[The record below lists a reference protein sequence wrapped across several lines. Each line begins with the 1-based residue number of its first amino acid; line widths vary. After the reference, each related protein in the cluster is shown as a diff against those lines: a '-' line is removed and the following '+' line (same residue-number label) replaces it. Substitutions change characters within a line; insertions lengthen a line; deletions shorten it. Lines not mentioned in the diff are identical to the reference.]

1 MTADRPPPIPSR
13 KQKPLSRI
21 GTSIYAGAGAGA
33 GAAVTNAVVQDD
45 EGDDD
50 DDDVSACAGNNPLE

>member
-1 MTADRPPPIPSR
+1 MSTADRPPKPPPIPSR
-13 KQKPLSRI
+13 KQKPLTRI
-21 GTSIYAGAGAGA
+21 GTGIYAGA

-50 DDDVSACAGNNPLE
+50 DDDVGARA